1 MTEPNAQHTATQ
13 ASDTRMGH
21 NMSLSLALLPLIALF
36 GAILTGVLTLGFS
49 GDILLIALLF
59 AAGVAAILAKRAG
72 HGWDAVQAETG
83 RQIADAFPAILILLS
98 IGVLIGSWM
107 FSGTI
112 PLMVVLGIDLINP
125 QFMALTA
132 FGATAMM
139 SLISGTSWGAAG
151 TIGVALVSAAEAMG
165 LPLAPVAGAV
175 VSGAYL
181 GDKLSPLSDMTNISA
196 IGAGADLYKHIR
208 NMLWTSI
215 PAAIIA
221 ALVFAWVG
229 VSTGNAAGLDGGS
242 AAQTRQELSTLFDL
256 SWLVALP
263 LLVAI
268 IGIVLRKPPALVIIA
283 SSVLA
288 LMIGVI
294 LQGFGIDDAVA
305 TFVNGF
311 DPASVFGTV
320 ELTASVANLLGRGGL
335 MSMAGTLMFIVSAF
349 LLAAGMKV
357 SGALDRLLAALL
369 SAVKSVV
376 GLITATMAAGAV
388 MVAMTSHGGVT
399 ALMVGGLFRDTYRE
413 KGLAAE
419 NLSRTIE
426 DSVTVTEPLMPWTV
440 SGVFMASTLGVST
453 LAYAPWAIFCWL
465 GPVASLAAAVIFV
478 STNRGLVPLEPAPA
492 AP

>member
-1 MTEPNAQHTATQ
+1 MPLI
-13 ASDTRMGH
+13 
-21 NMSLSLALLPLIALF
+21 LSLLPLMALF
-36 GAILTGVLTLGFS
+36 GAIIAGVLTLGFS
-49 GDILLIALLF
+49 GDILLVALLF
-59 AAGVAAILAKRAG
+59 AAAVAALLAKRVG
-72 HGWDAVQAETG
+72 QGWDAVQAETG

-107 FSGTI
+107 FAGTI
-112 PLMVVLGIDLINP
+112 PLMVALGIDLINP

-132 FGATAMM
+132 FAATAIM
-139 SLISGTSWGAAG
+139 SLISGTSWGSAG

-208 NMLWTSI
+208 HMLWTSV
-215 PAAIIA
+215 PAAVIA
-221 ALVFAWVG
+221 AIAFAWIGFVTDA
-229 VSTGNAAGLDGGS
+229 SAGLNETS
-242 AAQTRQELSTLFDL
+242 ALQTRGELSALFNL
-256 SWLVALP
+256 NWLVALP

-268 IGIVLRKPPALVIIA
+268 VGIVLRKPPVLVIIA
-283 SSVLA
+283 SSILA
-288 LMIGVI
+288 LIIGVF
-294 LQGFGIDDAVA
+294 LQGFDVSSAVA

-311 DPASVFGTV
+311 SPSTAFGEAEISDNVT
-320 ELTASVANLLGRGGL
+320 NLLGRGGM
-335 MSMAGTLMFIVSAF
+335 MSMAGTLMFIIAAF

-369 SAVKSVV
+369 SAVGSVL
-376 GLITATMAAGAV
+376 GLVSATMAAGAV

-399 ALMVGGLFRDTYRE
+399 ALMVGGLFRDSYKERGLQPE
-413 KGLAAE
+413 K
-419 NLSRTIE
+419 LSRSIE

-465 GPVASLAAAVIFV
+465 GPVASLVAAALYKPSGDI
-478 STNRGLVPLEPAPA
+478 A
-492 AP
+492 